1 MNIVIFGAGR
11 VGRALNRILEGKRFK
26 VTIVDENRAVCDEV
40 AGETNAAVICG
51 DVSDPKL
58 LEELKLDKTDFVF
71 AVTGSEET
79 NFLVSVYARHM
90 NARRVISRASEARY
104 SRLMEKLGVIPLIPE
119 TTLARELANA
129 VLNPMI
135 SMMLDPS
142 YSNVEMFEK
151 EVAGPLVDK
160 TVKEANEK
168 NDFAV
173 ISIIMEGKFVEPKP
187 DFVLK
192 EGMTLVV
199 VKHNV

>member
-11 VGRALNRILEGKRFK
+11 VGRALVRILENHKFK
-26 VTIVDENRAVCDEV
+26 VTIVDESRNVCDEV
-40 AGETNAAVICG
+40 AGETNATVICG
-51 DVSDPKL
+51 DVSNPKL

-90 NARRVISRASEARY
+90 NAKRVISRASEARY
-104 SRLMEKLGVIPLIPE
+104 SHLMEKLGVIPLIPE

-135 SMMLDPS
+135 SIMLDPTF
-142 YSNVEMFEK
+142 SNVEMFEK
-151 EVAGPLVDK
+151 EVTGSLKDK
-160 TVKEANEK
+160 TVREANEK
-168 NDFAV
+168 NNFAV
-173 ISIIMEGKFVEPKP
+173 ISIIKDGKFQAPVP
-187 DFVLK
+187 DLVLQ

-199 VKHNV
+199 VKHNG